1 MKFLL
6 EQPSVE
12 NTETHPEEVVN
23 FQTPVEDNDKSQHTW
38 QQVAEDHSAVYLEQ
52 RKVTL
57 T

>member
-12 NTETHPEEVVN
+12 NTETHPKEVVN

-38 QQVAEDHSAVYLEQ
+38 QQVAEDHGAVYLEQ
-52 RKVTL
+52 RKVT
-57 T
+57 